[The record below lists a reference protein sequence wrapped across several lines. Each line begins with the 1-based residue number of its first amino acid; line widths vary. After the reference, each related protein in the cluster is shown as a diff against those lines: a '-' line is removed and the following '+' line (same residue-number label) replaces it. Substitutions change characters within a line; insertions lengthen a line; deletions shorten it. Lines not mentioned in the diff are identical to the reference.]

1 MKLSILIPSTHT
13 RYNTFRPK
21 IESELYR
28 QYEYLNAL
36 EKASVEILVLSD
48 NKKQMLGQKRNIMV
62 DIAQGEYVVF
72 VDDDDRVCDD
82 YIKSLLNATSEQ
94 ADVISFLAE
103 VTINGADKKIC
114 DYSKDHKSDYNTS
127 DKYFRI
133 PNHICCVKKSVSL
146 KSSFPNILY
155 GEDSAYSKLLLPHL
169 KTETKINEV
178 LYYYDF
184 NQETTET
191 QTHIKSKIIERKAEP
206 IVDVIILS
214 NAKDSK
220 LMSMTQQTINTCISG
235 ANGLSVNVIV
245 IEQNIG
251 ATYQKAKTVH
261 DRSEFNYNKRANN
274 GAKMGTAE
282 WIMIANNDLV
292 FNGGWLHNL
301 LIAGHDV
308 VSPRCPIDRRQQD
321 IKDNEIGD
329 KCGRNLSGWCFMV
342 KRSVWD
348 RIGGFDEDFG
358 FWCADNSFIEQ
369 LRDVGLLPMLV
380 PSSIVRHLGSVT
392 LRTVAGN
399 EYNELTFR
407 YVQKFN
413 EKYGKDLFMDN
424 ESFKRWL
431 GNNNVTHR

>member
-28 QYEYLNAL
+28 QYNELN
-36 EKASVEILVLSD
+36 EFDKTQVEILVLSD
-48 NKKQMLGQKRNIMV
+48 NKTQMLGQKRNIMI
-62 DIAQGEYVVF
+62 DIAQGEYIVF
-72 VDDDDRVCDD
+72 VDDDDRIAGN

-103 VTINGADKKIC
+103 VTINGEDTKIC
-114 DYSKDHKSDYNTS
+114 DYSKDHKSDYNTT

-169 KTETKINEV
+169 NTETKINEV

-191 QTHIKSKIIERKAEP
+191 QKHIKSKMIQRKTEP
-206 IVDVIILS
+206 IVDVVILS
-214 NAKDSK
+214 NAKDSRIK
-220 LMSMTQQTINTCISG
+220 LMTQQAINTCISG
-235 ANGLSVNVIV
+235 ANGLVVNIIV
-245 IEQNIG
+245 IEQNKSVV
-251 ATYQKAKTVH
+251 YQKAKTVH
-261 DRSEFNYNKRANN
+261 DTTEFNYNKRAND
-274 GAKMGTAE
+274 GAKLGSAK

-292 FNGGWLHNL
+292 FNSGWLHNL
-301 LIAGHDV
+301 LISGHDV
-308 VSPRCPIDRRQQD
+308 VSPKCPIDRRQQD
-321 IKDNEIGD
+321 VRENEIGD
-329 KCGRNLSGWCFMV
+329 KCGKHLSGWCFMV
-342 KRSVWD
+342 KRSVWE

-369 LRDVGLLPMLV
+369 LRSVGILPMIV
-380 PSSIVRHLGSVT
+380 PTSIVRHLGSVT
-392 LRTVAGN
+392 LRTFAGS

-413 EKYGKDLFMDN
+413 EKYGKELFKDN
-424 ESFKRWL
+424 EGFKRWL
-431 GNNNVTHR
+431 GKSK